1 MFFSRKAIQ
10 SDDKQAVKLFYVG
23 GHCYSNQSK
32 QQKPDKEKNNDS
44 RISAS
49 DTADYLNQEKDLSSD
64 DEDISLDYLPNQ
76 IQFSSFYLN
85 QELESIIKGKDGK

>member
-1 MFFSRKAIQ
+1 
-10 SDDKQAVKLFYVG
+10 
-23 GHCYSNQSK
+23 
-32 QQKPDKEKNNDS
+32 
-44 RISAS
+44 
-49 DTADYLNQEKDLSSD
+49 LNQEKDLSSD